1 MSGCDSRPPRQF
13 PISRAPACAAESPKL
28 SLPGAAPG
36 RLANSSWGR
45 GRKVM
50 HLPCKQ
56 APSGSVT
63 RRPPPS
69 FAWNPSTRG
78 FQAKDVLHR
87 LGEGGLFIIL
97 VLYCGKLDQSTERS
111 LISFFRWVRLPLPL
125 PISGKRSGCPTVNRV
140 SQNKVGSDEL
150 ERYQRFPP
158 SFA

>member
-1 MSGCDSRPPRQF
+1 MSGCDSRQPHQF

-28 SLPGAAPG
+28 SLPGAEPG
-36 RLANSSWGR
+36 RLANLSWGR

-56 APSGSVT
+56 AQAGALPAVLHHPSLGT
-63 RRPPPS
+63 R
-69 FAWNPSTRG
+69 ATRG

-125 PISGKRSGCPTVNRV
+125 PISGK
-140 SQNKVGSDEL
+140 
-150 ERYQRFPP
+150 
-158 SFA
+158 